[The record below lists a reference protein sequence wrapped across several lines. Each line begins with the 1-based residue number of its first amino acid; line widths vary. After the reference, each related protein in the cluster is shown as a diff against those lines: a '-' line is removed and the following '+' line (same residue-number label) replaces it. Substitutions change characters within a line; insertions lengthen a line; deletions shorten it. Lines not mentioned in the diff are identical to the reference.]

1 MVTKTERFYWLK
13 TYRMLIGQIKK
24 KGKAIWNENIS
35 NAMKDAKEAHKA
47 LKKCKDMSQKTHLKT
62 EYKRRKKSE

>member
-24 KGKAIWNENIS
+24 KGKATAWRG
-35 NAMKDAKEAHKA
+35 HR
-47 LKKCKDMSQKTHLKT
+47 MSQKG
-62 EYKRRKKSE
+62 KKNLTFVLGSAAPILLLLR